1 MLSVPAT
8 GNIVRAEELQTSRV
22 VQSDYETSEVD
33 AGAYY
38 AQHVSGVYA
47 RVAVLAPKPTSG
59 LSQRNEDRIIGLAR
73 LGWPLVCDWR

>member
-22 VQSDYETSEVD
+22 VQSDYEARKLTQVLMPNTCLETT
-33 AGAYY
+33 
-38 AQHVSGVYA
+38 HVLRFSSQNPRRVYRKGTRTA
-47 RVAVLAPKPTSG
+47 SSASHG
-59 LSQRNEDRIIGLAR
+59 

>member
-22 VQSDYETSEVD
+22 VQSDYDTSEVD
-33 AGAYY
+33 AGAYT
-38 AQHVSGVYA
+38 QHVSGDYA
-47 RVAVLAPKPTSG
+47 RVAVLDPKPTSG